1 MEKVFESVSELI
13 KHYQKFPIK
22 ESGNQVLGS
31 GIDKQLEFY
40 CILCALLLVREFSW
54 SRSAGKNDPICQL

>member
-40 CILCALLLVREFSW
+40 CILCALITFSKRIFLESISW
-54 SRSAGKNDPICQL
+54 QK